1 MFKAEIKS
9 YLYVSPSTTHFQWF
23 LLDRRLQVFVVINAY
38 IAYMCHRKMQNLCPN
53 LDIDKTRC
61 YRVPSL
67 DIPDCNNVTISRPT
81 FMLSTSLKQIS
92 Q

>member
-1 MFKAEIKS
+1 MYHLHLHILHNGFYLIDVYMF
-9 YLYVSPSTTHFQWF
+9 
-23 LLDRRLQVFVVINAY
+23 FVVINAY
-38 IAYMCHRKMQNLCPN
+38 VAYMCHRKMQNVCPN

-67 DIPDCNNVTISRPT
+67 DIPDCINVTTSRPT